1 MVVSAAE
8 AGALASAVTGAI
20 VVASVAAGAV
30 ASAVVVV
37 CAVSFAAVG
46 FSLDSFEHAVIPI
59 TQMPA
64 SVEINN
70 CLRIIQFLPL
80 KYSSNKDER
89 RYLILNKRRCKAT
102 LLVCSGI
109 MSRIQIKEG
118 EYDGSAK
125 K

>member
-1 MVVSAAE
+1 VVASVV
-8 AGALASAVTGAI
+8 AGALASAV
-20 VVASVAAGAV
+20 VVV
-30 ASAVVVV
+30 VVVV
-37 CAVSFAAVG
+37 CVASFAAVG
-46 FSLDSFEHAVIPI
+46 LSLDSFEHAVIPI
-59 TQMPA
+59 RQMPA

-102 LLVCSGI
+102 LLGCSGI
-109 MSRIQIKEG
+109 MSRIQIKGG
-118 EYDGSAK
+118 EYYGSAK